1 MKSRKELLKKS
12 RLYVVIDKT
21 TLKGK
26 SAAGLALKICG
37 KGADIVQLRDKVSSK
52 AEMLAEAFKLG
63 ELTRKTGTLFIV
75 NDHLD
80 IAKLSGSDGVHLG
93 QEDLSV
99 SCARMILGKD
109 RIIGVS
115 CHSLAQALAAQK
127 QGADYIG
134 IGPVFLTPTKPKVKP
149 IGPAILSKIRR
160 SIRIPFFAIGGI
172 DSQSL
177 PEVAALGVSRAAVVR
192 AVCRSADPCSAA
204 RSLRKL
210 LG

>member
-1 MKSRKELLKKS
+1 MKSRKELLRNS
-12 RLYVVIDKT
+12 RLYVVIDKS

-26 SAAGLALKICG
+26 PAAGLAARICG
-37 KGADIVQLRDKVSSK
+37 KGADIVQLRDKISSK
-52 AEMLAEAFKLG
+52 PEILAEAFKIS
-63 ELTRKTGTLFIV
+63 ELARKTGTLFIV

-99 SCARMILGKD
+99 SCARRILGRD
-109 RIIGVS
+109 RIVGVS
-115 CHSLAQALAAQK
+115 CHTLAQALAAQK

-134 IGPVFLTPTKPKVKP
+134 IGPIFSTATKPGVKP
-149 IGPAILSKIRR
+149 IGPKILGKIRS

-172 DSQSL
+172 DVKTL
-177 PEVAALGVSRAAVVR
+177 PEVAASGASRAAVVR
-192 AVCRSADPCSAA
+192 AVCRSGNPCSAA
-204 RSLRKL
+204 RNLRKF